1 MEDSFIIEGGTPLKG
16 TVHISG
22 AKNVALKVLIG
33 AMLFEGKV
41 LLHNIPRIGDVFELL
56 QLMNAL
62 GAKAEFIE
70 KNTVFVDTS
79 GLHDN
84 TLDLLSASKIRVSFM
99 LFAPLLHKFKE
110 AHIPNP
116 GGCRLGARPIDRI
129 VDGMKALGVEV
140 SYDSDSG
147 YFHATM
153 KNLPEGTF
161 TFPKVSHTGTE
172 LLIMIGVFSS
182 GTVVIEN
189 AALEPEID
197 DLIAF
202 FNEAGAD
209 IQRKGTS
216 VVIKGTS
223 SLKQQKPFAISADRN
238 EAATYAVLGI
248 ATKGDVTVTDVRPSD
263 LTAFNAALEE
273 AGAGVEQVNESS
285 IRYYYKGP
293 LKPLHIETMPHPGFM
308 TDWQPPMAVLL
319 TQSNGVSTIHE
330 RMFEN
335 RFSYVDELKK
345 LGASIEYIDMHIE
358 NPASYYEFNY
368 EPDKEYKQAI
378 QITGTDHLHNGV
390 LKIADLR
397 AGATLAIGALI
408 ASGESVIA
416 GAVHLE
422 RGYEDFVGKVQSL
435 GGTIE
440 KK

>member
-1 MEDSFIIEGGTPLKG
+1 MEDSFIIEGGKPLRG

-56 QLMNAL
+56 QLMNTL

-70 KNTVFVDTS
+70 DNTVYVDS
-79 GLHDN
+79 SDMHDN
-84 TLDLLSASKIRVSFM
+84 SLDLLSASKIRVSFM
-99 LFAPLLHKFKE
+99 LFAPLLHKSNE

-129 VDGMKALGVEV
+129 VDGMKALGVDV
-140 SYDSDSG
+140 NYDSDSG
-147 YFHATM
+147 YFHASM
-153 KNLPEGTF
+153 KRKPAGTF

-172 LLIMIGVFSS
+172 LLIMIGVFSDS
-182 GTVVIEN
+182 TVIIEN

-197 DLIAF
+197 DLISF
-202 FNEAGAD
+202 FNEAGANIRRD
-209 IQRKGTS
+209 GTS
-216 VVIKGTS
+216 IIIQGVS
-223 SLKQQKPFAISADRN
+223 SLKQSKPFAISADRN

-248 ATKGDVTVTDVRPSD
+248 ATKGDVTVTDIRPSD
-263 LTAFNAALEE
+263 LAAFNAALIE
-273 AGAGVEQVNESS
+273 AGAGVEQINDTS
-285 IRYYYKGP
+285 IRYYYKGELQP
-293 LKPLHIETMPHPGFM
+293 IHIETMPHPGFM

-319 TQSNGVSTIHE
+319 TQANGVSTIHE

-335 RFSYVDELKK
+335 RFSFVDELKK
-345 LGASIEYIDMHIE
+345 LGATIEFIDMKVE
-358 NPASYYEFNY
+358 NPSTYYEFNY

-378 QITGTDHLHNGV
+378 EITGTEELHNGV
-390 LKIADLR
+390 LKISDLR

-408 ASGESVIA
+408 AQGESVIT

-422 RGYEDFVGKVQSL
+422 RGYEDFVAKVQSL